1 MQTGKPAFGQRMHC
15 AGIVLKGTLTDA
27 VRWIELLE
35 AIAEAIGMSAVEE
48 PKVWSYP
55 TANGSGGV
63 GMTIVLPITESF
75 LALDTWSDHDAAYLF
90 VCSCRL
96 FHTADIDKV
105 AQTFSL
111 KVTTDSRR
119 RFYNEL
125 DLT

>member
-1 MQTGKPAFGQRMHC
+1 MRPPAFGERMHC
-15 AGIVLKGTLTDA
+15 AGIVLKGTLPAD
-27 VRWIELLE
+27 RWIEVLA
-35 AIAEAIGMSAVEE
+35 AIAGAIGMEAVEK
-48 PKVWSYP
+48 PAVWTYP
-55 TANGSGGV
+55 TVAGKGGTGLTV
-63 GMTIVLPITESF
+63 VLPITESF
-75 LALDTWSDHDAAYLF
+75 LALDTWSDHDSAYLF

-105 AQTFSL
+105 AQSFSL